1 MPSPCKLKLA
11 AIPVI
16 LTALVTL
23 IAASGQAMAQSPEAL
38 AQSVGPIAG
47 KWVGT
52 FEFVALGESAAHG
65 PGSALDAQTRGGNGE
80 STDQEAVFGDGELVV
95 NISNIF
101 GGHFYGRWATGNQK
115 AKFVC
120 TMIDD
125 RNFLCG
131 GETASVLGILQSEKS
146 LRMCWSFSGTN
157 ATSGCASLA
166 RPE

>member
-1 MPSPCKLKLA
+1 MSSLSRLNSA
-11 AIPVI
+11 AIPMI
-16 LTALVTL
+16 FTALVMLTF
-23 IAASGQAMAQSPEAL
+23 AGGQAMAQSAEAL

-52 FEFVALGESAAHG
+52 FEFIALGKSAARG
-65 PGSALDAQTRGGNGE
+65 PGSALDAQARGEGDTNQ
-80 STDQEAVFGDGELVV
+80 DAVFGDGELVV

-101 GGHFYGRWATGNQK
+101 GSHFYGRWATANQK
-115 AKFVC
+115 ARFAC

-131 GETASVLGILQSEKS
+131 GETANVVGILQSEKL
-146 LRMCWSFSGTN
+146 LRMCWSFSSVN

-166 RPE
+166 RPN